1 MSRDDFQIII
11 SDNKSRIEVLP
22 TNSPFTRIIIWK
34 RKGRVESCVYLT
46 AKTPCNHIYT
56 IGIRDIGIIDDD
68 DFNTCVNNTESL
80 YSIIGCVYDTY
91 MSRHKSAMS
100 AKYTT
105 IDNERLYD
113 IEDPFNMILDI
124 QNYDGPRKDIIRIIY
139 STKDCFA
146 RDMLGI
152 DGSKE
157 FNRSAY
163 YIYGSIMCGVTP
175 KPLTKNANN

>member
-1 MSRDDFQIII
+1 
-11 SDNKSRIEVLP
+11 L
-22 TNSPFTRIIIWK
+22 TTRAP
-34 RKGRVESCVYLT
+34 Y
-46 AKTPCNHIYT
+46 IYT
-56 IGIRDIGIIDDD
+56 HTIGTRDIGIIDGD
-68 DFNTCVNNTESL
+68 DFNACINNTESL
-80 YSIIGCVYDTY
+80 YSIIGCIYDTY

-105 IDNERLYD
+105 IDNGRLYG
-113 IEDPFNMILDI
+113 IKDPFNIILGI
-124 QNYDGPRKDIIRIIY
+124 HGHREPRESLIRAFY

-152 DGSKE
+152 NGSKE